1 MYKFAQ
7 YARGC
12 LVEIG
17 TRLSEVRKITGFTQA
32 IFAAKLG
39 ISPRAYTS
47 YELGE
52 RDLPLA
58 VAIELHQTYNV
69 SADWLLFGEGNR
81 ETENSS
87 ENVEIAVIAA
97 LEYLEDQKLNVSPEK
112 AAKMISHLF
121 NYQRKSGA
129 ISLGYRDDYMR
140 SAI

>member
-1 MYKFAQ
+1 M
-7 YARGC
+7 R
-12 LVEIG
+12 LV
-17 TRLSEVRKITGFTQA
+17 EVRKATDLTQA
-32 IFAAKLG
+32 AFAAKLD

-58 VAIELHQTYNV
+58 VAIKLHQLFNV

-81 ETENSS
+81 EAEDIG
-87 ENVEIAVIAA
+87 ENVELAVIAA
-97 LEYLEDQKLNVSPEK
+97 LEYLEDQNRSVSSEK
-112 AAKMISHLF
+112 AAKMIRHLF

-129 ISLGYRDDYMR
+129 ISPEYRDDYMR